1 MRRHPGRT
9 VLLAA
14 RGQIVPSGFDRGAV
28 YRLRRSAM
36 KNEPSVKI
44 GRLAM
49 RHEGAFWNAYYAL
62 PNTMD
67 GALPLGSIAMRF
79 IGGNEERKT
88 LFMNL
93 MREAVS
99 DLIEEQ
105 TGQRP
110 TWPEGVQPAPHHE
123 RAGHG

>member
-1 MRRHPGRT
+1 M
-9 VLLAA
+9 
-14 RGQIVPSGFDRGAV
+14 
-28 YRLRRSAM
+28 
-36 KNEPSVKI
+36 EPSVKI

-49 RHEGAFWNAYYAL
+49 RHEGTFWNAYYAL
-62 PNTMD
+62 PDTMD
-67 GALPLGSIAMRF
+67 DALPLGSIAVRF
-79 IGGNEERKT
+79 IAGNEERKT
-88 LFMNL
+88 AFMSL